1 MDDTGVRMTRPTR
14 PTRLTRRAWSHAAL
28 VGAGGALA
36 AACGPAQPA
45 PAPEAAPATVQ
56 FYFGTA
62 GQPEIQLYTT
72 IKEGYEKQ
80 HPKYTLELIPAENET
95 EKALTLMAA
104 GTPPD
109 VYWNRVR
116 ASQVFIRREALV
128 DLLPLMKRDRLS
140 QDDFWP
146 SAVRAYTYRGGFYGL
161 PTSASS
167 NALYFNKIHFR
178 AVSIPLPTELEKQGK
193 WNWDALLDTARKL
206 TRTEGG
212 KKFWGFKRPT
222 GLTLTVQY
230 MWQNGGTPFSADRT
244 QSLLTSAEV
253 VEAEQWLADLSL
265 KHQVSPPVGDPDDS
279 DNGFRV
285 NGVLAMEQSGRFA
298 LPGVVQGT
306 QAGTVDPGMV
316 VAPRGPKK
324 DTTRGDDLAA
334 SILKSSKVVEAAW
347 AFAKY
352 WASEEGQLVVLKS
365 NRSYTSRQSIARN
378 ANILKQVL
386 NPWEDGEAYFI
397 GLQRGEVF
405 PVTPKFV
412 PQVRDTFDREERLAH
427 AGTKTVRD
435 AMQTAH
441 QEIAPMLK
449 ESF

>member
-1 MDDTGVRMTRPTR
+1 MARGG
-14 PTRLTRRAWSHAAL
+14 LTRRCLLAGLPAPLLLAC
-28 VGAGGALA
+28 GQAAGGPPA
-36 AACGPAQPA
+36 AGEAQPS
-45 PAPEAAPATVQ
+45 TVQ

-62 GQPEIQLYTT
+62 GQPEITLYTT
-72 IKEGYEKQ
+72 LKEGYEKQ
-80 HPKYTLELIPAENET
+80 HPKYKLELIPAENET
-95 EKALTLMAA
+95 EKALALMAA

-116 ASQVFIRREALV
+116 ASQVFIRRDALV
-128 DLLPLMKRDRLS
+128 DVLPLMKRDKLS

-146 SAVRAYTYRGGFYGL
+146 SAVRAYTYKGGYYGL

-167 NALYFNKIHFR
+167 NAVYFNKTHFR
-178 AVSIPLPTELEKQGK
+178 AVGLSLPTELEKQGK
-193 WNWDALLDTARKL
+193 WSWDALVDTAKRL

-212 KKFWGFKRPT
+212 KKYWGFKRPT

-230 MWQNGGTPFSADRT
+230 MWQNGGTPFSEDRT

-253 VEAEQWLADLSL
+253 IGAEQWLADLGL
-265 KHQVSPPVGDPDDS
+265 KHQVSPPVGDPEDV

-285 NGVLAMEQSGRFA
+285 NGTIAMEQSGRFA
-298 LPGVVQGT
+298 MPGIVQGT

-316 VAPRGPKK
+316 VAPKGPKK

-334 SILKSSKVVEAAW
+334 SILKTSKVVEAAW
-347 AFAKY
+347 AYARY

-365 NRSYTSRQSIARN
+365 NRSYTSRRSIARN
-378 ANILKQVL
+378 QAILKQVL
-386 NPWEDGEAYFI
+386 NPWEDGEAYFT
-397 GLQRGEVF
+397 GLQRGDMF

-412 PQVRDTFDREERLAH
+412 PQVRDTFDREEKLAY

-441 QEIAPMLK
+441 TEIAPMLK
-449 ESF
+449 EPF

>member
-1 MDDTGVRMTRPTR
+1 MAYV
-14 PTRLTRRAWSHAAL
+14 TRRALFNGTAAAAATAAAT
-28 VGAGGALA
+28 VPMI
-36 AACGPAQPA
+36 AACGPAQTPA
-45 PAPEAAPATVQ
+45 ASKEAQPATVQ

-62 GQPEIQLYTT
+62 GAPEIALYTT
-72 IKEGYEKQ
+72 MKEGFEKQ
-80 HPKYTLELIPAENET
+80 HPKYTLELLPAENET
-95 EKALTLMAA
+95 EKALTMMAA

-116 ASQVFIRREALV
+116 ASQVFIRRDSLV
-128 DLLPLMKRDRLS
+128 DVLPLMKRDKMS
-140 QDDFWP
+140 QEDFWP
-146 SAVRAYTYRGGFYGL
+146 SAVRAYTYKGGYYGL
-161 PTSASS
+161 PTSSSS

-178 AVSIPLPTELEKQGK
+178 AAGIPLPTDLEKQGR
-193 WNWDALLDTARKL
+193 WNWDTLIDTARRL
-206 TRTEGG
+206 TQTSAG
-212 KKFWGFKRPT
+212 KKVWGFRRPA

-230 MWQNGGTPFSADRT
+230 MWQNGGTPFSEDRT
-244 QSLLTSAEV
+244 QSLITSAEV
-253 VEAEQWLADLSL
+253 IGAEQWITDLVH
-265 KHQVSPPVGDPDDS
+265 KHQVSQPPGDPDDN

-285 NGVLAMEQSGRFA
+285 NGAIAMEQAGRYA
-298 LPGVVQGT
+298 MPGIVQGT
-306 QAGTVDPGMV
+306 QNGTVDPGMV

-334 SILKSSKVVEAAW
+334 SILKTTKAMEAAW
-347 AFAKY
+347 AFSKY

-365 NRSYTSRQSIARN
+365 NRSYTSRRSVARN
-378 ANILKQVL
+378 QNILKQVL
-386 NPWEDGEAYFI
+386 NPWEDGEAYFA

-441 QEIAPMLK
+441 TEIAPMLR
-449 ESF
+449 EPF

>member
-1 MDDTGVRMTRPTR
+1 MAGVG
-14 PTRLTRRAWSHAAL
+14 LTRRRS
-28 VGAGGALA
+28 LA
-36 AACGPAQPA
+36 FVSVPPLLAACGAPGQSSPPAG
-45 PAPEAAPATVQ
+45 EAQPATVQ

-72 IKEGYEKQ
+72 LKEGFEAQ
-80 HPKYTLELIPAENET
+80 HPQYTLELIPAENET
-95 EKALTLMAA
+95 EKALALMAA

-116 ASQVFIRREALV
+116 ASQVFIRRDALV
-128 DLLPLMKRDRLS
+128 DLLPLMKRDKLS

-146 SAVRAYTYRGGFYGL
+146 SAIRAYTYKGGFFGL

-167 NALYFNKIHFR
+167 NAVYFNKIHFR
-178 AVSIPLPTELEKQGK
+178 AVGLPLPTDLEKQGK
-193 WNWDALLDTARKL
+193 WNWDALVDTARRL
-206 TRTEGG
+206 TRSDASG
-212 KKFWGFKRPT
+212 KKLWGVARPS

-230 MWQNGGTPFSADRT
+230 MWQNGGTPFSEDRT
-244 QSLLTSAEV
+244 QSLITSAEV
-253 VEAEQWLADLSL
+253 VGAEQWLADLVL
-265 KHQVSPPVGDPDDS
+265 KHQVCPPVGDPDDG
-279 DNGFRV
+279 DTAFRV
-285 NGVLAMEQSGRFA
+285 NGVVAMQQAGRFA
-298 LPGVVQGT
+298 MPAIVQGT

-316 VAPRGPKK
+316 VAPKGPKK

-334 SILKSSKVVEAAW
+334 SILKTSKVVEAAW
-347 AFAKY
+347 AYAKH

-365 NRSYTSRQSIARN
+365 NRSYTSRRSIARN
-378 ANILKQVL
+378 PGILSQVL
-386 NPWEDGEAYFI
+386 NPWEDGETYFT

-441 QEIAPMLK
+441 TEIAPLLK
-449 ESF
+449 EPF

>member
-1 MDDTGVRMTRPTR
+1 MANLGS
-14 PTRLTRRAWSHAAL
+14 TRRRLLAGIAL
-28 VGAGGALA
+28 TPALPL
-36 AACGPAQPA
+36 AACGQTSGGGGDQAGRATEAQ
-45 PAPEAAPATVQ
+45 PATVQ

-62 GQPEIQLYTT
+62 GAPEIQLYTT
-72 IKEGYEKQ
+72 LKEGFERQ
-80 HPKYTLELIPAENET
+80 NPRYTLELLPAENET

-116 ASQVFIRREALV
+116 ASQVFIRRDALV
-128 DLLPLMKRDRLS
+128 DVLPLMKRDKLS

-146 SAVRAYTYRGGFYGL
+146 SAVRAYTYKGGYFGL

-167 NALYFNKIHFR
+167 NAVYFNALHFR
-178 AVSIPLPTELEKQGK
+178 AVGLPLPTELEKQGR
-193 WNWDALLDTARKL
+193 WTWDALVDTARRL
-206 TRTEGG
+206 TRTDGG
-212 KKFWGFKRPT
+212 KKSWGFKRPS

-230 MWQNGGTPFSADRT
+230 MWQNGGTPFSEDRA
-244 QSLLTSAEV
+244 QSLLTSPEV
-253 VEAEQWLADLSL
+253 LAAEQWLADLSL
-265 KHQVSPPVGDPDDS
+265 RHQVSPPVGDPEDA
-279 DNGFRV
+279 DNGYRV
-285 NGVLAMEQSGRFA
+285 NGTLAMEQSGRYA
-298 LPGVVQGT
+298 MPGIVQGA
-306 QAGTVDPGMV
+306 QAGTVEPGMV
-316 VAPRGPKK
+316 VAPKGPKK

-334 SILKSSKVVEAAW
+334 SILRTSKVVEAAW
-347 AFAKY
+347 AYARY

-365 NRSYTSRQSIARN
+365 NRSYTSRRSIARN
-378 ANILKQVL
+378 AGVLKQVL
-386 NPWEDGEAYFI
+386 NPWEDGEAYFA

-441 QEIAPMLK
+441 TEIAPLLK
-449 ESF
+449 EPF